1 MEPTHFIS
9 STRTFCALISESA
22 YKKIH
27 NGHITQQRHVLY
39 VPLLQVNLPRAVL
52 IAIPM
57 VTVLYLLVNVSYLMV
72 MTPAELMSSSAV
84 AVTWG

>member
-1 MEPTHFIS
+1 M
-9 STRTFCALISESA
+9 
-22 YKKIH
+22 
-27 NGHITQQRHVLY
+27 LY